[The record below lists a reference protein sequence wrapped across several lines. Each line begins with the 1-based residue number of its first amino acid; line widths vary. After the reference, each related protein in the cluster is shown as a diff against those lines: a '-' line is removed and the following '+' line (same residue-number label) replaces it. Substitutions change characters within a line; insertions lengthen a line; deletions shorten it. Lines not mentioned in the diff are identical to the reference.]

1 MNKNKHKKLIMKK
14 TIYLDLDGVIFS
26 FSDHFLN
33 FLNFEDKSEPT
44 IWEDKRFKDNMFR
57 VENDTNFWLTMPTL
71 TKPSEVPFIPD
82 GYCTA
87 RNIPSSVTA
96 ESLLS
101 KGFKTKDV
109 ITVGLGG
116 SKVKPLKEAGCDVF
130 IDDSEHN
137 FKELN
142 ENGIL
147 TYLMD
152 RSHNRHIDTPLR
164 VYSLKEFYTKAKF
177 NILIIGH
184 KEHGKSTVAQMIC
197 NYKGLKAEDSS
208 MAAARIF
215 IYNALK
221 GKYGYKSFEECYYDR
236 RNRRSEWYDLISEYN
251 SKNESRLAEDILET
265 NDIYIGMRRTKEL
278 EVCQSKGM
286 FDLIIGVFD
295 PEKPLESSDSMDI
308 DIFKH
313 SDVILYVD
321 EDKNKTRKKV
331 ERLFGIYKN

>member
-1 MNKNKHKKLIMKK
+1 MKK

-26 FSDHFLN
+26 FSEHFLN
-33 FLNFEDKSEPT
+33 YLNFEDKSEPT
-44 IWEDKRFKDNMFR
+44 KWEDSRFKNNMHK
-57 VENDTNFWLTMPTL
+57 VENDISFWLSLPTL
-71 TKPSEVPFIPD
+71 VKPNEIPFIPD

-87 RNIPSSVTA
+87 RSIYNSITA
-96 ESLLS
+96 QSLRNND
-101 KGFKTKDV
+101 FEVKDL

-116 SKVKPLKEAGCDVF
+116 SKVKALKDAKCDVF

-142 ENGIL
+142 DNGIL

-164 VYSLKEFYTKAKF
+164 VHSLKEFYTKAKL

-197 NYKGLKAEDSS
+197 DIKGLKAEDSS

-215 IYNALK
+215 IYDALK
-221 GKYGYKSFEECYYDR
+221 AKYVYKSFEEFYNDR
-236 RNRRSEWYDLISEYN
+236 RIRRSEWYDLISEYN
-251 SKNESRLAEDILET
+251 SENESRLAEDILET
-265 NDIYIGMRRTKEL
+265 NDIYIGMRRTLEL
-278 EVCQSKGM
+278 EVCQSKKM

-295 PEKPLESSDSMDI
+295 PKKPLESSDSMDI

-331 ERLFGIYKN
+331 ERLFGLVKN